1 MSFVYKFTAKN
12 DLDRNFGKTYL
23 ENYIID
29 HLEICMLVNYIYLY
43 PLMKKKKWCL
53 SNKVFIDLWNM
64 ISILYAQN
72 ERGPH

>member
-12 DLDRNFGKTYL
+12 DLDRNFGKAYL

-43 PLMKKKKWCL
+43 PLMKKKK
-53 SNKVFIDLWNM
+53 
-64 ISILYAQN
+64 
-72 ERGPH
+72 

>member
-29 HLEICMLVNYIYLY
+29 HLDLFV
-43 PLMKKKKWCL
+43 
-53 SNKVFIDLWNM
+53 SIDEKEEM
-64 ISILYAQN
+64 MSK
-72 ERGPH
+72 